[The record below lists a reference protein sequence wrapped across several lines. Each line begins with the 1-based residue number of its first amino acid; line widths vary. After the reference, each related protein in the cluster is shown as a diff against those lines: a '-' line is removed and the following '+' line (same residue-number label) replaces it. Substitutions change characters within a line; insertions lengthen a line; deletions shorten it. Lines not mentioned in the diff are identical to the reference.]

1 MEVQV
6 AEDNSV
12 DYRFYSHFVMRKSL
26 AMPARTKM
34 NGITQEVIRRLRNTR
49 ATLGWEDHQAPIL
62 TEEYR
67 ADNNHLA
74 MRY

>member
-1 MEVQV
+1 MLDMEVQV

-34 NGITQEVIRRLRNTR
+34 NGITQEVIRRLRNTW
-49 ATLGWEDHQAPIL
+49 ATLGWENHQAPSSQRNIEL
-62 TEEYR
+62 TITIWP
-67 ADNNHLA
+67 
-74 MRY
+74 